1 MKLSWPNGLHGIVAL
16 ALLTGA
22 ATTRAQTPQGASVP
36 VVAKEEPK
44 IVAIRIV
51 KEDGQVLSD
60 SPSRI
65 DVETGKALDRGK
77 IADSLRALYRTGD
90 YADLQAVVT
99 PVADGARLDFVVR
112 ENLFF
117 NQVRIE
123 GLTAPPTDASAAAAM
138 QLALGQTYRKAA
150 VDEALERLRETL
162 KEEGLYRAKV
172 SAETV
177 PHAETHQMDIVVHV
191 KPGPRA
197 RIGIIHLKN
206 GTEYRD
212 AEILSRLKMKVG
224 GEITSARL
232 QRGTDRIRKFLVKRG
247 HLSGRA
253 PVRRGSYDA
262 AKNTIPL
269 DLDVTEGPRVK
280 VALNG
285 AKFSAGELKKLIPIY
300 QEGAVDTDLLEEG
313 KRNIR
318 ERLERQGYF
327 DASVNYKTEMRE
339 AKSDHGAA
347 GSTEEIITYTVE
359 RGDRH
364 KLIGIEITG
373 NKYFDTELL
382 RSRLQIFGGAFGS
395 AGRFSRRLVES
406 DAQSM
411 RTLYQANGFLDAKVE
426 QQIQDNYKG
435 KEGDL
440 FIRFVIQEGKQTRVA
455 SLMIEGNHAFKED
468 ELLGVIGS
476 TPGQPYSDFGVTT
489 DRDNILA
496 LYFNEGFPEA
506 SFTATAERVAIGLAA
521 QKADSGK
528 GSTSEQENGKKELK
542 EKDSKP
548 AIEQAD
554 AVQLVYHIQEGPQ
567 TRVRRV
573 LIGGYQHTRPGVIH
587 REVHIKVREPL
598 REGDV
603 VESQRRLYNLGVFN
617 RVTIEP
623 QNRSGTNPEKD
634 VAVLVEEA
642 KRYTLSYGGGFEV
655 QRLASTTSP
664 TGAQIQAAPRGIIEV
679 SKLNLTGRADSL
691 SLKLRGSTIE
701 DRALL
706 GYSIPNTFGNPHF
719 SFQATAYTEKTQDI
733 NTFTEMRYEGAV
745 QLTEQLTPR
754 TTVLYGYTFRKVLV
768 SNLNSHIAP
777 EEIPLFEQ
785 PTLVSQLG
793 VTWFRDT
800 RDNPADAS
808 KGTFNSAN
816 FSDADTV
823 LGSSASFLRFFFQN
837 STYYPIKRRF
847 SFARST
853 RFGFLVPYRDTV
865 SLSFPPPAPGEC
877 TAGATASGPLP
888 TIIPLPERFFG
899 GGGTSLR
906 GFALNQAG
914 PRDICTGFP
923 VGGQAMLILNQE
935 FRFPMRLPFVG
946 TSLGGAIFYD
956 GGNVYSRL
964 SRISFRSMLPSPTFA
979 LQNPALPAGPTNVP
993 VCATNC
999 TNELNYFAHTIGL
1012 GVRYRTPVGPIR
1024 IDLGYQLNRPS
1035 FVIPIP
1041 CPSNA
1046 TNCQI
1051 GSLGQQ
1057 GTRLPGFQIFFN
1069 LGSSF

>member
-1 MKLSWPNGLHGIVAL
+1 MKSGWANGLRGIVAL

-22 ATTRAQTPQGASVP
+22 APTRGQSPQDSSVAGS
-36 VVAKEEPK
+36 AKEEPR

-51 KEDGQVLSD
+51 KEDGQVLSN
-60 SPSRI
+60 SPSGI
-65 DVETGKALDRGK
+65 AIETGKTLNRGG
-77 IADSLRALYRTGD
+77 IAESLRALYRMGD
-90 YADLQAVVT
+90 YADLRAVVT
-99 PVADGARLDFVVR
+99 PVPDGVRLDFVVR

-123 GLTAPPTDASAAAAM
+123 GLTAPPSDASAAAAM
-138 QLALGQTYRKAA
+138 QLALGQTYRQGA

-162 KEEGLYRAKV
+162 RDEGLYEAEV

-177 PHAETHQMDIVVHV
+177 PHPETHQMDIVVHV

-197 RIGIIHLKN
+197 RLGIIQLKN

-212 AEILSRLKMKVG
+212 AEILSRLKMKAG
-224 GEITSARL
+224 SEITSAKL
-232 QRGTDRIRKFLVKRG
+232 QRGTGRIRKYLVKKW

-253 PVRRGSYDA
+253 AARRGNYDA

-269 DLDVTEGPRVK
+269 DLEVTEGPRVQ
-280 VALNG
+280 VTLTG
-285 AKFSAGELKKLIPIY
+285 AKFSNGELKKLIPIY

-313 KRNIR
+313 KRNVR

-327 DASVNYKTEMRE
+327 DADVNYTTETHE
-339 AKSDHGAA
+339 VKSNGGAA
-347 GSTEEIITYTVE
+347 RSTEEIITYTVE

-364 KLIGIEITG
+364 KLVGIEITG

-395 AGRFSRRLVES
+395 AGRFSRRLVDA

-411 RTLYQANGFLDAKVE
+411 RSLYQANGFLDAKVE
-426 QQIQDNYKG
+426 QQTEDNYKG

-440 FIRFVIQEGKQTRVA
+440 FIRFVVQEGKQTRVA
-455 SLMIEGNHAFKED
+455 SLSIEGIHAFKEN
-468 ELLGVIGS
+468 ELFGVVGS
-476 TPGQPYSDFGVTT
+476 TTGQPYSDFGVTT

-506 SFTATAERVAIGLAA
+506 SFSATAERVAAGLAA
-521 QKADSGK
+521 QKADAG
-528 GSTSEQENGKKELK
+528 GSATPSQENGKKEQK
-542 EKDSKP
+542 EKESKP
-548 AIEQAD
+548 AIEQAE
-554 AVQLVYHIQEGPQ
+554 AVRLVYHIQEGPQ
-567 TRVRRV
+567 TRVRRI
-573 LIGGYQHTRPGVIH
+573 LIGGYEHTRPGVIH
-587 REVHIKVREPL
+587 REVHIKVKEPL
-598 REGDV
+598 REGEV

-623 QNRSGTNPEKD
+623 QNPNGTNPEKD
-634 VAVLVEEA
+634 IAVLVEEA
-642 KRYTLSYGGGFEV
+642 KRYTVAYGGGFEV

-664 TGAQIQAAPRGIIEV
+664 TESQIEAAPRGILEV
-679 SKLNLTGRADSL
+679 SKLNLTGRGDSL
-691 SLKLRGSTIE
+691 SFKLRGSTLQG
-701 DRALL
+701 RALL
-706 GYSIPNTFGNPHF
+706 GYSAPNAFANPHF
-719 SFQATAYTEKTQDI
+719 SFQATAFAEKTRDI
-733 NTFTEMRYEGAV
+733 NTFTEERYEGSV
-745 QLTEQLTPR
+745 QLTDQVTRLT
-754 TTVLYGYTFRKVLV
+754 TLLYRYAFRQVRV
-768 SNLNSHIAP
+768 SNLKILS
-777 EEIPLFEQ
+777 EEVPLFNQ
-785 PTLVSQLG
+785 PTLVSQFG
-793 VTWFRDT
+793 VTWFRDS

-808 KGTFNSAN
+808 KGSFNSAD
-816 FSDADTV
+816 FSDADTNF
-823 LGSSASFLRFFFQN
+823 GSSASFLRFFFQN

-853 RFGFLVPYRDTV
+853 RLGILVPYHDTV
-865 SLSFPPPAPGEC
+865 SLTFPPPTPGQCIPGTAPP
-877 TAGATASGPLP
+877 ASTP
-888 TIIPLPERFFG
+888 TIIPLPERFFA

-914 PRDICTGFP
+914 PRDVCTGFP
-923 VGGQAMLILNQE
+923 VGGQAMLVLNQE

-964 SRISFRSMLPSPTFA
+964 SRISFRAMLPAPTFA

-1012 GVRYRTPVGPIR
+1012 GVRYKTPVGPIR
-1024 IDLGYQLNRPS
+1024 IDFGYQLNRPS

-1046 TNCQI
+1046 TNCQV

-1057 GTRLPGFQIFFN
+1057 STRLPGFQIFFN